1 MPKYMM
7 DTLGL
12 SKRLRS
18 LGTPEAEADAHAEGL
33 RDFILHRD
41 TLSYYKRLCDAGVPE
56 KQAEAFVDAARE
68 FIMPH
73 LLANDL

>member
-1 MPKYMM
+1 MPKFMM

-18 LGTPEAEADAHAEGL
+18 TGMPEAQADAHAEAL

-41 TLSYYKRLCDAGVPE
+41 TLSYYKRLRDAGVPE
-56 KQAEAFVDAARE
+56 KQAEALVDAARE

-73 LLANDL
+73 IVGR